1 VSRECI
7 NTHTITNVHG
17 KVSILLD
24 LQRKNSGLFNS
35 KIVFDYIMK
44 MFNNDE
50 YYRISNEHYNLCSY
64 AAKTRNLDNLKYLL
78 KKQHTDVLCIATIHG
93 HLHYNG
99 IRY

>member
-1 VSRECI
+1 VDCLTLKLYLI
-7 NTHTITNVHG
+7 
-17 KVSILLD
+17 ILKL
-24 LQRKNSGLFNS
+24 
-35 KIVFDYIMK
+35 FDYIMK

-64 AAKTRNLDNLKYLL
+64 AAKTGNLDNLKYLL